1 MREVMQ
7 LGVADLSRVVVVSL
21 GVADVFSLLCREMRL
36 KVLMN
41 SHWSPSISNLAFPC
55 LDN

>member
-1 MREVMQ
+1 MQ
-7 LGVADLSRVVVVSL
+7 LGVADLSRAVVVSL

>member
-7 LGVADLSRVVVVSL
+7 LGVADFSRGEFRCCRRFL
-21 GVADVFSLLCREMRL
+21 TTTLREMRL